1 MAPDAIPGCGLCGR
15 SESHP
20 AILTAPALHRA
31 PIAWA
36 VLLPSS
42 GRAGVEPAR
51 HACLRMRLGRDPLAL
66 PNLPDA
72 GRSVH

>member
-1 MAPDAIPGCGLCGR
+1 MAPGAIPGCGLCGR

-36 VLLPSS
+36 VLLPS
-42 GRAGVEPAR
+42 RPITAIRLRNVFLVLAGNPAQEVWR
-51 HACLRMRLGRDPLAL
+51 
-66 PNLPDA
+66 
-72 GRSVH
+72 